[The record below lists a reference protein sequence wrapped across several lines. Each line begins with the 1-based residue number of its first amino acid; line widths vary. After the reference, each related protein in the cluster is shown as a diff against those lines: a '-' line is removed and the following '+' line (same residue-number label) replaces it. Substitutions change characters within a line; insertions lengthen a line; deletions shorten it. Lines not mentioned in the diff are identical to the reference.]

1 MTVLAVTRRPIVLE
15 TQASGAM
22 LADLLARQETA
33 IGRASLYGITDPVI
47 AKLFTGESIEA
58 DFAGGQYRRGFV
70 ASSAVADLP
79 SWTFTRA
86 GAAVAATAGGG
97 IVPFASGAPRITDAG
112 LLVETAATN
121 FIRYSQEIDNAAWSK
136 VGSTTVTAN
145 QALAPDGTVTADR
158 VQFAGGT
165 SYFQQS
171 AVGGGAL
178 TAGQPVTISFWAR
191 GSGAIGLRSGISGQ
205 GTTRTLAAAA
215 QRFVWTFNAGGI
227 SEVVQITNNGLG
239 GPVAGATPNADF
251 YIWGFQLETGSFASS
266 FVPTTSAAA
275 TRAKD
280 DASFGA
286 IASQGGFFVEADL
299 PAHTPASAQILVSW
313 SNGSNRHLTLYR
325 NSANALAVS
334 LAKPDGDVILTAL
347 GFGGARRVKA
357 FVGWG
362 EGQVVWTVGGIAQTP
377 AVLPLP
383 LSLTTV
389 RPGSDRLNADKLS
402 GTVHRLL
409 TTTRLPTLAER
420 IAMTA

>member
-1 MTVLAVTRRPIVLE
+1 
-15 TQASGAM
+15 M

-79 SWTFTRA
+79 SWSFARA

-112 LLVETAATN
+112 LLIETAATN
-121 FIRYSQEIDNAAWSK
+121 FIRYSQEIDNAAWTK

-145 QALAPDGTVTADR
+145 QAVAPDGTVTADR

-165 SYFQQS
+165 SYFQIS
-171 AVGGGAL
+171 GVGGGAL
-178 TAGQPVTISFWAR
+178 TVGQPVTVSFWAR
-191 GSGAIGLRSGISGQ
+191 GSGTIGIRSGVSGA
-205 GTTRTLAAAA
+205 GTTMVLTATA
-215 QRFVWTFNAGGI
+215 QRFSWTVNAGGVN
-227 SEVVQITNNGLG
+227 EVIQITNNGLG

-251 YIWGFQLETGSFASS
+251 YPWGFQLEAGSFSSSYIPTASAS
-266 FVPTTSAAA
+266 A

-280 DASFGA
+280 DASFSA
-286 IASQGGFFVEADL
+286 EASQGGFFVEVDL
-299 PAHTPASAQILVSW
+299 PAQTPASAQILASW
-313 SNGSNRHLTLYR
+313 SNGSDRHLTLYR

-334 LAKPDGDVILTAL
+334 LVKPDGDVIVTAA

-362 EGQVVWTVGGIAQTP
+362 DGQIVWTVGGVAQTS
-377 AVLPLP
+377 AALALPL
-383 LSLTTV
+383 LLTTV
-389 RPGSDRLNADKLS
+389 RPGSDRLNSDKLN
-402 GTVHRLL
+402 GTVRRLL
-409 TTTRLPTLAER
+409 TATRLPSVAQR